1 MKKLFA
7 IILSFGL
14 IIAPMPA
21 AQAAEGGGGMLKQL
35 LGLGNGVVGASI
47 LTKCVLGTTQMSVN
61 LYMMGSLAYIMGEI
75 LSGKQKAKD
84 IDNQAASMDQF
95 KDGMKEGGDYQKKSI
110 EIQIDNEKSNLAFI
124 QKRKKFITA
133 TLVIYS
139 LATIMALIEKWW
151 SFPPPAGLGKPDAAA
166 CTVGNPSHKIWVLA
180 LTMGYSSLMMSGGNL
195 KGMATGMALQAGI
208 KILLPK
214 MTLAGEIADKAVAM
228 LNEAFGRASFFGAMT
243 VLVGLILKELT
254 KAEKESKS
262 RIADLEK
269 VRDQFDD
276 ADNSLAEGATDGSEA
291 GEGSNGGRGKV
302 DPSKKVYA
310 LKALP
315 QGTVLAKNCLSS
327 SNGQPS
333 FSEAGCKNPTKLTRP
348 KFDVAMNLPA
358 LVAAGNSTADFTQ
371 ALADG
376 DTAKAEIEA
385 GTLAG
390 MAGRLTAIK
399 DELVKKTNDKLK
411 ADGKKGLD
419 FNAEVK
425 RQMDELGAALNKQEA
440 GSGNYNLAEL
450 QGGEAAVSEIEKPA
464 ENVINTASA
473 PTAVEIPAGEGL
485 DLSAIG
491 QGGVTEEGLT
501 DPNANGNVASL
512 DDSLNEYESTEGDI
526 SKERDVSIFKQV
538 SNRYFLNYTK
548 IFQRKEI
555 NPPLAEPAPAP

>member
-7 IILSFGL
+7 ILLSLGL
-14 IIAPMPA
+14 IIAPVPA
-21 AQAAEGGGGMLKQL
+21 AHAAGGGGMLKQL
-35 LGLGNGVVGASI
+35 LGIGNGVVGASI

-61 LYMMGSLAYIMGEI
+61 LYMLGSLTYILGEI

-110 EIQIDNEKSNLAFI
+110 QIQIDNEKSNLAFI
-124 QKRKKFITA
+124 QKRKKFISA
-133 TLVIYS
+133 TIAIYT
-139 LATIMALIEKWW
+139 LATIMAVIEKWW
-151 SFPPPAGLGKPDAAA
+151 SFPPPAGMGKPDAAA
-166 CTVGNPSHKIWVLA
+166 CTVGNPSHKIWVMA
-180 LTMGYSSLMMSGGNL
+180 LTMGYSSMMMSGGDL

-208 KILLPK
+208 KLLLPK
-214 MTLAGEIADKAVAM
+214 MTLAGEIADKAISM
-228 LNEAFGRASFFGAMT
+228 LNDSLGRAAFFGAMT
-243 VLVGLILKELT
+243 VLVGLILGELS
-254 KAEKESKS
+254 KAEKESKG

-269 VRDQFDD
+269 VKAQFDD
-276 ADNSLAEGATDGSEA
+276 ADNSLAEGATDGSES
-291 GEGSNGGRGKV
+291 GDGSDGGRAKAES
-302 DPSKKVYA
+302 SKKTYA

-315 QGTVLAKNCLSS
+315 QGTALAKNCLSTT
-327 SNGQPS
+327 NGQPS

-348 KFDVAMNLPA
+348 KFDASMNIPA
-358 LVAAGNSTADFTQ
+358 LVAAGNSTADFAQ

-376 DTAKAEIEA
+376 DTAKADIEA
-385 GTLAG
+385 GNLAG
-390 MAGRLTAIK
+390 MAGRLGSIR

-440 GSGNYNLAEL
+440 GSGNYNLADL
-450 QGGEAAVSEIEKPA
+450 QGGEAAVSAVETPA
-464 ENVINTASA
+464 ENVVSTVGA
-473 PTAVEIPAGEGL
+473 PTSVALPEAGL
-485 DLSAIG
+485 DLSKLG
-491 QGGVTEEGLT
+491 EGGITEEGLI
-501 DPNANGNVASL
+501 DPNAAGNVASL
-512 DDSLNEYESTEGDI
+512 DESLNNYESTESDI
-526 SKERDVSIFKQV
+526 AKDPEVSIFKQV